1 MQLLGVE
8 GQRYVFRLGKR
19 EKQLLCETLGL
30 YPLTPR
36 SHHRLSRRAEAA
48 DAENEALLVLWL
60 GQNAGTIVAE
70 AADAENQALLE
81 EAVATQKQTHK
92 HQLDAWLADKARFV
106 EEPGGFRFELDR
118 DQIEWL
124 LQVLNDVR
132 VGSWLMLGCPDPDEG
147 KQPKLTPENAH
158 FFLAMEL
165 CGEFENDLLEALDQP
180 H

>member
-8 GQRYVFRLGKR
+8 GERYVFRLGKR
-19 EKQLLCETLGL
+19 EKQLLGKTLRL
-30 YPLTPR
+30 YPLIPR
-36 SHHRLSRRAEAA
+36 SHHRLSRQAEAA
-48 DAENEALLVLWL
+48 DAE
-60 GQNAGTIVAE
+60 
-70 AADAENQALLE
+70 DQALLE
-81 EAVATQKQTHK
+81 EAIATQKQTHK

-132 VGSWLMLGCPDPDEG
+132 VGSWLILGCPDPDEG

-180 H
+180 R